1 MSKRRHQTWRHTG
14 GDGGGYRYIDDLTET
29 ELAARNA
36 EEKLY
41 RERAERE
48 QAYLDR
54 AIRESKER
62 SIILAQR
69 KKEEDQRCGYV
80 FSKSRKLPNGVIDG
94 MTRCDFSVVEV
105 LEDYGDWAALGTGVA
120 IGSGPASLKLLTP
133 ASSSTNIAA
142 RLGGSLSL
150 EVIAKTVSPAVT
162 RGAVVGT
169 LALLMPANTDKD
181 SAFYKREQYDLLTL
195 GRTQVR
201 LNVKQLSDGSVDAYG
216 FYTGNHPE
224 WQKVPI
230 VKAVPRGDEFV
241 AELDQGINLIWT
253 PAKDTSEVLGVPALE
268 AKSFPKLILVYPTS
282 ERAQQN
288 HENPVLPVDYR
299 DAILVFPVDTGLQP
313 IYVALSLSEAG
324 YHPPPKSLQGFP
336 EAVNIKRFTS
346 VKGGGGLRKRWR
358 IAKGLILEWDY
369 QHGMVEMYN
378 KRGKHLGEFNPET
391 GTQTK
396 DADPKRSI
404 EP

>member
-1 MSKRRHQTWRHTG
+1 MSKRKSQTWRHTG
-14 GDGGGYRYIDDLTET
+14 GDGGGYRYLDDLTDSEI
-29 ELAARNA
+29 AARNA
-36 EEKLY
+36 AEEAY
-41 RERAERE
+41 QERAKKESTHRDAIIRASE
-48 QAYLDR
+48 ER
-54 AIRESKER
+54 AIKS
-62 SIILAQR
+62 AQR
-69 KKEEDQRCGYV
+69 QKELDQRCGFV
-80 FSKSRKLPNGVIDG
+80 FSKSRKLPNGVIDD
-94 MTRCDFSVVEV
+94 MTRCDFSPVEI
-105 LEDYGDWAALGTGVA
+105 LDDYGDWAALGTGVA
-120 IGSGPASLKLLTP
+120 IGPGPASLKLLSHT
-133 ASSSTNIAA
+133 SSSTNIAA

-150 EVIAKTVSPAVT
+150 EVIAQTVSPAIT

-216 FYTGNHPE
+216 FYTGNNPE

-253 PAKDTSEVLGVPALE
+253 PATDTSEVLGVPALE

-313 IYVALSLSEAG
+313 IYVALSLSEG
-324 YHPPPKSLQGFP
+324 NYHLPPILLPGFP
-336 EAVNIKRFTS
+336 EATETGRKTS
-346 VKGGGGLRKRWR
+346 VRGGGKLRKRWK
-358 IAKGLILEWDY
+358 IAKGIILEWDY

-391 GTQTK
+391 GIKTK

>member
-1 MSKRRHQTWRHTG
+1 
-14 GDGGGYRYIDDLTET
+14 
-29 ELAARNA
+29 
-36 EEKLY
+36 
-41 RERAERE
+41 
-48 QAYLDR
+48 
-54 AIRESKER
+54 
-62 SIILAQR
+62 
-69 KKEEDQRCGYV
+69 
-80 FSKSRKLPNGVIDG
+80 
-94 MTRCDFSVVEV
+94 MTRCDFSIVEV
-105 LEDYGDWAALGTGVA
+105 LDDYGDWAALGTGVA

-150 EVIAKTVSPAVT
+150 EIISKAISPAMA
-162 RGAVVGT
+162 RGSVVGT
-169 LALLMPANTDKD
+169 LALLLPANTDKD

-216 FYTGNHPE
+216 FYTGNNPE

-230 VKAVPRGDEFV
+230 VKAVSRGEEFV

-253 PAKDTSEVLGVPALE
+253 PATDRSEVLGIPALE
-268 AKSFPKLILVYPTS
+268 VKSFPKLILVYPTS

-288 HENPVLPVDYR
+288 YENPVLPVDYR

-313 IYVALSLSEAG
+313 IYVVLNLSEGG
-324 YHPPPKSLQGFP
+324 YHHPPILLPGFP
-336 EAVNIKRFTS
+336 EATETGRKTS
-346 VKGGGGLRKRWR
+346 VRGGGKLRKRWK
-358 IAKGLILEWDY
+358 IAKGIILEWDY

-378 KRGKHLGEFNPET
+378 KRGKHLGEFNPKT
-391 GTQTK
+391 GIKTK

>member
-1 MSKRRHQTWRHTG
+1 MSKRRQQTWRHTG
-14 GDGGGYRYIDDLTET
+14 GDGGGYRYIDDLTEA
-29 ELAARNA
+29 ELATRDA
-36 EEKLY
+36 EEKLHN
-41 RERAERE
+41 ERAERE
-48 QAYLDR
+48 RARLDQA
-54 AIRESKER
+54 IHQSKER
-62 SIILAQR
+62 AAELAQR
-69 KKEEDQRCGYV
+69 KKEEDQSCGYV
-80 FSKSRKLPNGVIDG
+80 FSKSRKLPNGVIDD
-94 MTRCDFSVVEV
+94 MTRCDFSIVEV
-105 LEDYGDWAALGTGVA
+105 LDDYGDWAALGTGVA

-150 EVIAKTVSPAVT
+150 EIISKAISPAMA
-162 RGAVVGT
+162 RGSVVGT
-169 LALLMPANTDKD
+169 LALLLPANTDKD

-216 FYTGNHPE
+216 FYTGNNPE

-230 VKAVPRGDEFV
+230 VKAVSRGEEFV

-253 PAKDTSEVLGVPALE
+253 PATDRSEVLGIPALE
-268 AKSFPKLILVYPTS
+268 VKSFPKLILVYPTS

-313 IYVALSLSEAG
+313 IYVALSLSEG
-324 YHPPPKSLQGFP
+324 SYHHPPILLPGFP
-336 EAVNIKRFTS
+336 EATKTGRKTAVR
-346 VKGGGGLRKRWR
+346 GGGKLRKRWKT
-358 IAKGLILEWDY
+358 AKGLIFEWDY

-391 GTQTK
+391 GIQTK